1 MEEKIVLIDHHDEP
15 DKIYVREARAMDH
28 FLRGSRAAPMDH
40 FLRGRRA
47 APMDHFLR
55 GRRAMDHLLRG
66 RRSYEDDLGEP
77 EEPYD
82 Y

>member
-15 DKIYVREARAMDH
+15 DKIYVREARA
-28 FLRGSRAAPMDH
+28 
-40 FLRGRRA
+40 
-47 APMDHFLR
+47 MDHFLR